1 MIRINLLPQKRQLKG
16 RTAPAE
22 TSSSEGASQMWL
34 LGVLGVLLVEVVII
48 IFVYKSKQ
56 DQLTVVQRKNNE
68 LKGTIS
74 QIQKDMANHEQI
86 KGQLKELRDRED
98 AIQKLQGARTGPTS
112 TLLELSRILSAG
124 RGPTVDRD
132 KVEQLRRENPLAV
145 PNPNW
150 DTKRLWLT
158 NYQEADRQVKLVGLA
173 RDAEDVSEVLRRLQ
187 LSDYFYEVKLLTGQ
201 KTVDSV
207 TKLDLM
213 KFELSAKVRY

>member
-1 MIRINLLPQKRQLKG
+1 MIRINLLPQKRQLRG

-22 TSSSEGASQMWL
+22 TTSEGSSQMWL
-34 LGVLGVLLVEVVII
+34 LAVLGVLLVEVVIL

-86 KGQLKELRDRED
+86 KTSLKELRDRED

-173 RDAEDVSEVLRRLQ
+173 RDAEDVSEFLRRLQ

-201 KTVDSV
+201 KTIDSV

>member
-16 RTAPAE
+16 RTAPVE
-22 TSSSEGASQMWL
+22 TSGEGASQMWL
-34 LGVLGVLLVEVVII
+34 LGVLGVLLVEVVIL

-56 DQLTVVQRKNNE
+56 DQLTVVERKNNE

-173 RDAEDVSEVLRRLQ
+173 RDAEDVSEFLRRLQ
-187 LSDYFYEVKLLTGQ
+187 LSDYFYEVKLLTGL

-213 KFELSAKVRY
+213 KFELSTKVRY